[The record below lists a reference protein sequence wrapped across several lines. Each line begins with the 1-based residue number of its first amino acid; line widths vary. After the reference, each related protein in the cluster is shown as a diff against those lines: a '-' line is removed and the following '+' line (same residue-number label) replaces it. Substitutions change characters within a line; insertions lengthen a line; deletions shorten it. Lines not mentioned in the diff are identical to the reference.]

1 MKNAR
6 EGRGVGVDATR
17 IRSGGG
23 IAHIKGL
30 LGHANP
36 RDYGISEVHF
46 WAHHGLLKAI
56 EPKPWLIKH
65 SVAACEKSILH
76 QLAWQRF
83 QLPREARALGV
94 AAMFNTDAG
103 SVCNFQPSATLSQD
117 MLSFEP
123 GEIERYP
130 WPSKARLRLEILRF
144 VQLRRL
150 KRSTVALFLTDHA
163 RRVIGRLTTL
173 SETQVIPHGI
183 DQKFFGAADN
193 RREFPGE
200 GPIRC
205 LYVSNVAPY
214 KHQWN
219 VVEAIAMLRAGSG
232 RDIRLSLVGGGHG
245 RAMEKLK
252 AALDRHDPDRQFV
265 ELGAFIPNDQIVD
278 VLRQGDLFIFASS
291 CENLPITLLEAMASG
306 IPIASSDRG
315 PMPETLGPD
324 GFYFDPEDPSS
335 IALAVDKLISAQ
347 FHSDGRVGTAVQRAS
362 TFTWERTAQESWR
375 LLASI
380 AER

>member
-1 MKNAR
+1 M
-6 EGRGVGVDATR
+6 GVDATR

-30 LGHANP
+30 LGHTDP

-46 WAHHGLLKAI
+46 WAHGALLEAI
-56 EPKPWLIKH
+56 ETAPWLIKH
-65 SVAACEKSILH
+65 SVAVCEKSIFH
-76 QLAWQRF
+76 QLVWQRF
-83 QLPREARALGV
+83 QLPREARTLGV
-94 AAMFNTDAG
+94 AAMFNADAG
-103 SVCNFQPSATLSQD
+103 SVCTFLPAVTLSQD

-123 GEIERYP
+123 GEIERYS

-150 KRSTVALFLTDHA
+150 KRSTAALFLTDHA
-163 RRVIGRLTTL
+163 RQVIGRLTTL

-193 RREFPGE
+193 RREFPRE

-252 AALDRHDPDRQFV
+252 AALDRYDPDRQFV
-265 ELGAFIPNDQIVD
+265 ELSAFVPNDQIVD
-278 VLRQGDLFIFASS
+278 ILRQSDLFIFASS

-324 GFYFDPEDPSS
+324 GFYFDPEDTSS

-347 FHSDGRVGTAVQRAS
+347 IHSDSCAGTAVKRAR
-362 TFTWERTAQESWR
+362 TFTWERTAQESWH

>member
-1 MKNAR
+1 MSDTTG
-6 EGRGVGVDATR
+6 GRKVGVDASR

-23 IAHIKGL
+23 IAHIRGL
-30 LGHANP
+30 LGHADP
-36 RDYGISEVHF
+36 RDYGICAVHL
-46 WAHHGLLKAI
+46 WAHDALLKAI
-56 EPKPWLIKH
+56 EPQPWLIKH
-65 SVAACEKSILH
+65 EVAASRKSILH

-83 QLPREARALGV
+83 QLPREAKTLGIEV
-94 AAMFNTDAG
+94 MFNADAG
-103 SVCNFQPSATLSQD
+103 SVCSFRPAVTLSQD

-130 WPSKARLRLEILRF
+130 WPSRARLRLEILRF
-144 VQLRRL
+144 VQLRSL

-173 SETQVIPHGI
+173 AETQVIPHGI

-219 VVEAIAMLRAGSG
+219 VVEAIAMLRARSG

-245 RAMEKLK
+245 RAMEQLE
-252 AALDRHDPDRQFV
+252 ATLARHDPDRQFV
-265 ELGAFIPNDQIVD
+265 ELGAFVPNDQIVD
-278 VLRQGDLFIFASS
+278 VLRQSDVFVFASS

-324 GFYFDPEDPSS
+324 GSYFDPEDPSS

-347 FHSDGRVGTAVQRAS
+347 IHSDSSAGTAVKRAS
-362 TFTWERTAQESWR
+362 TFTWKRTAQESWR

>member
-1 MKNAR
+1 MSDTTG
-6 EGRGVGVDATR
+6 GRRVGVDASR

-30 LGHANP
+30 LGHADP
-36 RDYGISEVHF
+36 RDYGICAVHL
-46 WAHHGLLKAI
+46 WAHDALLKAI

-65 SVAACEKSILH
+65 EVPASRKSILR

-83 QLPREARALGV
+83 QLPREAKTLGV
-94 AAMFNTDAG
+94 EVMFNADAG
-103 SVCNFQPSATLSQD
+103 SVCSFRPAVTLSQD

-130 WPSKARLRLEILRF
+130 WPSRARLRLEILRF

-163 RRVIGRLTTL
+163 LRVIGRLATL
-173 SETQVIPHGI
+173 AETQVIPHGI

-219 VVEAIAMLRAGSG
+219 VVEAIAMLRARSG

-245 RAMEKLK
+245 RAMEQLE
-252 AALDRHDPDRQFV
+252 ATLARHDPDRQFV
-265 ELGAFIPNDQIVD
+265 ELGAFVPNDQIVD
-278 VLRQGDLFIFASS
+278 VLRQSDVFVFASS

-347 FHSDGRVGTAVQRAS
+347 IHSDRSAGTAVKRAS
-362 TFTWERTAQESWR
+362 TFTWGRTAQESWR

>member
-1 MKNAR
+1 MSDTTG
-6 EGRGVGVDATR
+6 GRKVGVDASR

-23 IAHIKGL
+23 IAHIRGL

-36 RDYGISEVHF
+36 RDYGICAVHL
-46 WAHHGLLKAI
+46 WAHDALLKAI
-56 EPKPWLIKH
+56 EPQPWLIKH
-65 SVAACEKSILH
+65 EVAASRKSILH

-83 QLPREARALGV
+83 QLPREAKTLGV
-94 AAMFNTDAG
+94 EVMFNADAG
-103 SVCNFQPSATLSQD
+103 SVCSFRPAVTLSQD

-130 WPSKARLRLEILRF
+130 WPSRARLRLEILRF
-144 VQLRRL
+144 VQLGRL

-163 RRVIGRLTTL
+163 RQVIGRLTTL

-183 DQKFFGAADN
+183 EQKFFGAAHG
-193 RREFPGE
+193 RREFPRE

-219 VVEAIAMLRAGSG
+219 VVEAIALLRARSG
-232 RDIRLSLVGGGHG
+232 RDLRLSLVGGGHG
-245 RAMEKLK
+245 RAMEQLE
-252 AALDRHDPDRQFV
+252 ATLARHDPDRQFV
-265 ELGAFIPNDQIVD
+265 ELGAFVPNDQIVD
-278 VLRQGDLFIFASS
+278 VLRQSDVFVFASS

-347 FHSDGRVGTAVQRAS
+347 IHSDSSAGTAVKCAS